1 MIKLNYKAIHK
12 ALRDSNPHMTYKCR
26 RKVIDAMEIAL
37 FIKYQAPVLA
47 GINIGV
53 NDE

>member
-1 MIKLNYKAIHK
+1 MNSCKVK
-12 ALRDSNPHMTYKCR
+12 NPRMTYKCR

-47 GINIGV
+47 GIGL
-53 NDE
+53 EESK